1 MDKTLQA
8 AQEAET
14 LRQQQAKL
22 LAALQA
28 EHQQQM
34 ERMEVEAAA
43 LRTAHQQVTTGAG
56 ICTLMLGMLNSIAG
70 GRT

>member
-8 AQEAET
+8 AQEAEA

-34 ERMEVEAAA
+34 ERTEAEGAA
-43 LRTAHQQVTTGAG
+43 QRTAHQQVSMAASA
-56 ICTLMLGMLNSIAG
+56 CRCLY
-70 GRT
+70 